1 MRHLGLQRV
10 IINLLLPRGHSCV
23 TIKMTHIQLS
33 GSWPHLQVW
42 WTLLWGWLNLQLFR
56 MAACFPQQI
65 LSDVY
70 LTDLKPRKSIINC
83 FKRDFN
89 SFSLPKPG
97 NASSHQNLK
106 ACPAWAQLC
115 LQIRINV
122 KTGLYCLRLL
132 LYSGL
137 NKMCNKVHLINT
149 GGKHRCVSV
158 WCADKTVRVTLT
170 PRTAQR
176 CPWLFP
182 WGSTAQAAAWQKH
195 ILQTGKRKQ
204 RSEIYSKRQSELFKV
219 RRSSETELKVSLS
232 QQCLK
237 WFGSVHLISLGILQI
252 KGFRAL
258 KNCLLTTD
266 KM

>member
-97 NASSHQNLK
+97 NTSSHQNLK

-115 LQIRINV
+115 LQIRIHV
-122 KTGLYCLRLL
+122 KIGLYCLRLL

-149 GGKHRCVSV
+149 GGNTGVCLSGVLIRLWGSHLPPGQHKGVPGCFHGAVLPKQLHGKNIYFKQVKGGKGQRY
-158 WCADKTVRVTLT
+158 T
-170 PRTAQR
+170 PR
-176 CPWLFP
+176 
-182 WGSTAQAAAWQKH
+182 G
-195 ILQTGKRKQ
+195 
-204 RSEIYSKRQSELFKV
+204 
-219 RRSSETELKVSLS
+219 KVSSSKGGGAQKQSWRSHWANSAWNGLV
-232 QQCLK
+232 L
-237 WFGSVHLISLGILQI
+237 FTSLAWAFSKSRDLEHWKIVY
-252 KGFRAL
+252 
-258 KNCLLTTD
+258 
-266 KM
+266 

>member
-23 TIKMTHIQLS
+23 TIKMTHMQLS

-70 LTDLKPRKSIINC
+70 LTYLKPRKLIINC
-83 FKRDFN
+83 FKHDCDT
-89 SFSLPKPG
+89 FSLPKPG
-97 NASSHQNLK
+97 NTSSYQNLK

-137 NKMCNKVHLINT
+137 NKMCNKVHLINS
-149 GGKHRCVSV
+149 GGEHRCVSV
-158 WCADKTVRVTLT
+158 W
-170 PRTAQR
+170 

-195 ILQTGKRKQ
+195 ILQTGKRRQ

-258 KNCLLTTD
+258 KKCLLTTD